1 MKLDFHGN
9 TEITGGLGAPD
20 LFPLLRHCSS
30 RTCPSC
36 PTRRCTPN
44 SNLIG
49 DGFADF
55 EVPSFLSYSAF
66 PVVISKSKGSMVRHT
81 RRWHELAETEPPAR
95 KSLTLRDLSML
106 ATLVTKAA
114 TPSHSVPPENRWS
127 VRGKKKPRRS
137 TRFLSPSRSPASG
150 NEAFTGS
157 KAYSDRDHDSRG
169 EPSCR

>member
-1 MKLDFHGN
+1 M
-9 TEITGGLGAPD
+9 
-20 LFPLLRHCSS
+20 LRHCSS

-114 TPSHSVPPENRWS
+114 TPSHSVPPENRWTTGRS
-127 VRGKKKPRRS
+127 EARKSRAGPRGSCLRLGHRHRGMRRLLALRRTPIETMTAVESPLADERKIHS
-137 TRFLSPSRSPASG
+137 T
-150 NEAFTGS
+150 
-157 KAYSDRDHDSRG
+157 
-169 EPSCR
+169 